1 MKFFQSICL
10 AASLLLAST
19 TGVDAS
25 PIASQHYN
33 RHRHLQHR
41 SDNNNNDKAHDV
53 RRQNSGAKKRLALWE
68 WTLTRD
74 VASYPGIQATAASLS
89 SAPEIAAVMNW
100 DAWQPTEIAGLPF
113 EPMARVPDSLLGDVW
128 NQLLGSLTNQ
138 RTAGVEQLTVYFLNE
153 PERQGV
159 SAADA
164 AATWRASFL
173 PLRTD
178 AQYGGGNATTGTR
191 LVGPAPASDE
201 AGSAWLQEFMGY
213 LGDDEK
219 PDLLGVH
226 YYTTQDGAAADE
238 VAAAQAYIQGQ
249 SAAYGGLPVIVSE
262 IASTSRDPAVVDAFT
277 RQMAQW
283 LDEQDW
289 VAQYGFF
296 GMSRAVADD
305 FVSPAAQ
312 LMDADGNLTPLG
324 LFYAGLE

>member
-1 MKFFQSICL
+1 MKFFQSVCL

-25 PIASQHYN
+25 PVASHHYN

-41 SDNNNNDKAHDV
+41 NNDYHGSEI
-53 RRQNSGAKKRLALWE
+53 RRQNAAGAKKRLALWD

-113 EPMARVPDSLLGDVW
+113 EPMARVPASLLGDVW
-128 NQLLGSLTNQ
+128 NQLLGSLANQ
-138 RTAGVEQLTVYFLNE
+138 LTAGATQLTVYFLNE

-159 SAADA
+159 SASDA
-164 AATWRASFL
+164 AATWRSSFL
-173 PLRTD
+173 PLR
-178 AQYGGGNATTGTR
+178 AQYGGGVGNTTTTAR

-201 AGSAWLQEFMGY
+201 AGSAWLREFMGY
-213 LGDDEK
+213 LGDGEK

-226 YYTTQDGAAADE
+226 YYTGQDQGAADAA
-238 VAAAQAYIQGQ
+238 AAAQAYIQGQ
-249 SAAYGGLPVIVSE
+249 SEAYGGLPVVVSE
-262 IASTSRDPAVVDAFT
+262 IASTSRDAAEVDAFT

-283 LDEQDW
+283 LDAQDW

-296 GMSRAVADD
+296 GMSREVVDD

-324 LFYAGLE
+324 RFYAGLE